1 MERDFAY
8 LESIMKDYIP
18 MLDRGPLT
26 FRVLGVDFR
35 HYQKNSSRD
44 HFLLPVLQGVN
55 RLVKPPL
62 IYYLGGTDEWI
73 SNDLFDRSTPIDQS
87 QNYGFQALAANM
99 RGFKQNVRNGSAFAL
114 LNTEIRWPII
124 KYFMRKPVEKPFLR
138 DFQVVGF
145 ADIGTA
151 WEGNSPFDEGNLLN
165 SETLS
170 TGPITIT
177 YENINDPIV
186 GGVGFGLRS
195 TILGY
200 FVRADMAWG
209 IENGIISDERIIMF
223 SLTLD
228 I

>member
-1 MERDFAY
+1 
-8 LESIMKDYIP
+8 
-18 MLDRGPLT
+18 
-26 FRVLGVDFR
+26 
-35 HYQKNSSRD
+35 
-44 HFLLPVLQGVN
+44 
-55 RLVKPPL
+55 
-62 IYYLGGTDEWI
+62 
-73 SNDLFDRSTPIDQS
+73 
-87 QNYGFQALAANM
+87 
-99 RGFKQNVRNGSAFAL
+99 
-114 LNTEIRWPII
+114 
-124 KYFMRKPVEKPFLR
+124 MRKPVEKPFLR

-151 WEGNSPFDEGNLLN
+151 WEGSSPFNEDNLLN
-165 SETLS
+165 SETIPA
-170 TGPITIT
+170 GPITIT

-195 TILGY
+195 TVLGY

>member
-1 MERDFAY
+1 MSILDTIKKFIER
-8 LESIMKDYIP
+8 S
-18 MLDRGPLT
+18 
-26 FRVLGVDFR
+26 
-35 HYQKNSSRD
+35 
-44 HFLLPVLQGVN
+44 FLLPVLQGV
-55 RLVKPPL
+55 KSFGKTPL